1 MKPADPRRRYPSHP
15 VVDECSAAVLDDAV
29 LSLSLLRCPMLVGD
43 AAAELHALMSLAAH
57 IRSRVPDAVAA
68 ARGQLVPWSV
78 IGAQL
83 GLSAADARHHY
94 GRSTEVAPR

>member
-1 MKPADPRRRYPSHP
+1 MNPAGPRRRYPSHP

-43 AAAELHALMSLAAH
+43 AGAELHALVSLHAQISARLLEA
-57 IRSRVPDAVAA
+57 ITA

-83 GLSAADARHHY
+83 GLSAADARRHY
-94 GRSTEVAPR
+94 GRSTEAARR